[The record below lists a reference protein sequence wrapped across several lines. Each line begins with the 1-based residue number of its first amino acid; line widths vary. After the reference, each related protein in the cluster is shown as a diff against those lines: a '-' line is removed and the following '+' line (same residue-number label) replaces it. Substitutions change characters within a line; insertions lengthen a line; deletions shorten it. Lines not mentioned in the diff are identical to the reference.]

1 MNGKQKLYETF
12 HTIIQDHSYD
22 EITIKDFISIAG
34 VNRNTFYYHFP
45 DMDSFLKE
53 YLDDSIFIEL
63 SKLIIENK
71 LSLAYDALIDFVKNN
86 KKTFINIMQNQK
98 GTDVVEYAFHTSIR
112 MNIQKI
118 LYDYEPILKIH
129 LPDEF
134 MIYLAHDI
142 ADEYLKA
149 IKLQIYNNV
158 NPEMLK
164 KLFVL
169 YAESISPKLVRIS
182 RAGIFN

>member
-12 HTIIQDHSYD
+12 HNIIQDHSYD

-71 LSLAYDALIDFVKNN
+71 LSLAYDALIDFVSKN

-98 GTDVVEYAFHTSIR
+98 GIDVIEYAFHTSIR

-134 MIYLAHDI
+134 MIYFAHDI

-182 RAGIFN
+182 RAGVFN